1 MNRSF
6 LGAGGRKLNL
16 SYVRASTPKI
26 KNNTEI
32 HTYFRAIKDEANQS
46 SRELLLAW
54 KSTEE
59 GKRFLESKSS
69 NGYVNN
75 DSYYK
80 DIE

>member
-46 SRELLLAW
+46 SKALLLAW
-54 KSTEE
+54 KSTDE
-59 GKRFLESKSS
+59 GKRLLQSKSYE
-69 NGYVNN
+69 GYVYS
-75 DSYYK
+75 DIYYK